1 MPRKSHYSNLSI
13 KDVNWNKKFWKIVQ
27 PLFSEKADTNENTT
41 LADKN
46 NITSEIDITEN
57 LNAFFS
63 NTAKEL
69 NIKVKED
76 LLCHVS
82 NINDS
87 IERVIQKYKNHPSI
101 QMIMETFD
109 SNKKIFIWPCFMWHH
124 F

>member
-1 MPRKSHYSNLSI
+1 MPRKAHYSNLSI
-13 KDVNWNKKFWKIVQ
+13 KHVNRNKKFWKIVQ
-27 PLFSEKADTNENTT
+27 PLFSEKADTNENTK

-87 IERVIQKYKNHPSI
+87 IERVIQKYKNHPSV
-101 QMIMETFD
+101 QMIMETFG
-109 SNKKIFIWPCFMWHH
+109 SNKNIFI
-124 F
+124 